1 MEWLS
6 QIPAGAW
13 GAIGLAAGAVIA
25 LFGGWLKDRRVAK
38 VDAGQLALEYA
49 TGLRDDIKKLETR
62 VDRLENEKD
71 AYRSHAHVLHEW
83 GGHVET
89 AERPRP
95 IWPQTLPM

>member
-1 MEWLS
+1 MDWLADV
-6 QIPAGAW
+6 PAAAWAAFGVIGGA
-13 GAIGLAAGAVIA
+13 LIA
-25 LFGGWLKDRRVAK
+25 MFGNWLKDRRAAK

-49 TGLRDDIKKLETR
+49 TSLREDIKKLESR

-89 AERPRP
+89 VERPRP